1 MIQILAC
8 YSKAGSSWD
17 GVIDLVC
24 AKRGVP
30 HYTDKENLR
39 KSGILGVI
47 LYNAFDY
54 DCDLQF
60 LYNIENSDNQTSFQ
74 IWGFEAK
81 ATDLHASMI
90 GNDVSF
96 EDEIIQHLVRNQ
108 SLTRYG
114 AIVAGP
120 QETHDIQMFTGM
132 CSKHGVN
139 WNWCSTI
146 EKAVEKCFELV
157 ENADRVIDCRK
168 PIYINKDKDVPTF
181 ARMLAQ
187 IRGITGEKALE
198 LYDTFVKTREQS
210 WIDTDEEWGAHI
222 EWYDFFLQID
232 GFLDGNL
239 RRIYHDLIND
249 GIEPHQNLLK
259 APNPKVKKTARKE
272 LE

>member
-17 GVIDLVC
+17 AAIALVC
-24 AKRGVP
+24 QKRKVP
-30 HYTDKENLR
+30 HYSSFFDIPASIINKT
-39 KSGILGVI
+39 S
-47 LYNAFDY
+47 AFDP
-54 DCDLQF
+54 DTDILIFWKDMDKDLYKEF
-60 LYNIENSDNQTSFQ
+60 AN
-74 IWGFEAK
+74 IWGWEAK
-81 ATDLHASMI
+81 ATDLHASQI
-90 GNDVSF
+90 GADVSF

-120 QETHDIQMFTGM
+120 QEERDIQMFTGM

-157 ENADRVIDCRK
+157 EQADRVIDCRK

-232 GFLDGNL
+232 GFLEGNL

-249 GIEPHQNLLK
+249 GIEPHRNLLK

>member
-1 MIQILAC
+1 MVIQIFAC

-17 GVIDLVC
+17 AAIDLVC
-24 AKRGVP
+24 VKRGIYHFVRLEDVFCYFTREQQQLLDP
-30 HYTDKENLR
+30 
-39 KSGILGVI
+39 
-47 LYNAFDY
+47 
-54 DCDLQF
+54 DCDLQIIYKTDPAEF
-60 LYNIENSDNQTSFQ
+60 VIAAK
-74 IWGFEAK
+74 IWGWEAK
-81 ATDLHASMI
+81 ATDLHASQI
-90 GNDVSF
+90 GNEVAF

-120 QETHDIQMFTGM
+120 QEQHDIMMFTGM

-210 WIDTDEEWGAHI
+210 WIDTFEESGAHI
-222 EWYDFFLQID
+222 EWYDFFLQIE
-232 GFLDGNL
+232 GFLEGNL
-239 RRIYHDLIND
+239 RRIYHDFIND
-249 GIEPHQNLLK
+249 GKEPHQNLLK
-259 APNPKVKKTARKE
+259 APNPKVKKTQRGKTP
-272 LE
+272 

>member
-17 GVIDLVC
+17 AAIALVC
-24 AKRGVP
+24 QKRNIPHISFADLELFCISLNKVP
-30 HYTDKENLR
+30 DP
-39 KSGILGVI
+39 
-47 LYNAFDY
+47 
-54 DCDLQF
+54 DCDIQIVYEDVF
-60 LYNIENSDNQTSFQ
+60 SIVY
-74 IWGFEAK
+74 IWGWEAK
-81 ATDLHASMI
+81 ATDLHASQI
-90 GNDVSF
+90 GADVSF

-157 ENADRVIDCRK
+157 EQADRVIDCRK

-210 WIDTDEEWGAHI
+210 WIDTFEESGAHI

-232 GFLDGNL
+232 GFLEGNL

-249 GIEPHQNLLK
+249 GKEPHLNLLK
-259 APNPKVKKTARKE
+259 APNPKVKKTVRKE